1 MTGSLHP
8 RGQNR
13 NVNRVLIVEDNRDLA
28 ENLAEILTELDVQ
41 TRIAKDGAEALA
53 AEPAQLA
60 LVDVRLPGDMSGLT
74 LLRELRARSP
84 DVAVVLMTGSADLA
98 SAIEAVQEGAFAYVL
113 KPFDL
118 GQLLGICERA
128 LAQTRLR
135 LESAQLARAL
145 SESEAL
151 YRGVVD
157 TVEAL
162 ILGIDRE
169 QRIRF
174 CNRFAQ
180 TLWGGEESAV
190 DGRVFAEVCGAPD
203 EAEEMSEDLSRALA
217 GETLRDRQ
225 YTFVTAAGERR
236 NVRWTF
242 TGLDTDDGVAVTDE
256 TVLAVGIDVT
266 VQMELRRLSAEAE
279 ALAAV
284 GTLTAGLA
292 HEIRNPLNA
301 ASLQLQVL
309 RRRARRLSSADRLL
323 APVDI
328 VRKELS
334 RLSVM
339 LDEFLGFARP
349 DRLEAKVIV
358 LRELLEDVVALE
370 RLECEE
376 AGVHIE
382 ASGDAQ
388 LTARG
393 DRSRL
398 QQVLVN
404 LVRNA
409 VEAMRERGGGTIQ
422 LGVSDEGDTLC
433 VSVRDDGPG
442 PPEDAGEVFRPFF
455 TTKAAGTG
463 LGLAIV
469 DKIVR
474 MHGGEVSLRARPG
487 GGASAEFTLPRR
499 RSMMPGAEEEE
510 E

>member
-1 MTGSLHP
+1 M
-8 RGQNR
+8 
-13 NVNRVLIVEDNRDLA
+13 NRVLIVEDNRDLA
-28 ENLAEILTELDVQ
+28 ENLAELLGELAV
-41 TRIAKDGAEALA
+41 RPLIAKDGAEALRLS
-53 AEPAQLA
+53 AEPVDLA

-74 LLRELRARSP
+74 LLRALRERSP
-84 DVAVVLMTGSADLA
+84 DIAVVLMTGNADLA

-135 LESAQLARAL
+135 QEREALAQAL

-157 TVEAL
+157 SVEAL
-162 ILGIDRE
+162 IVGIDRE
-169 QRIRF
+169 HRIRF
-174 CNRFAQ
+174 CNRFAL
-180 TLWGGEESAV
+180 TLWGGDESYPA
-190 DGRVFAEVCGAPD
+190 GPPFPEVCGAPE
-203 EAEEMSEDLSRALA
+203 EAEEMAEDLDRALA

-225 YTFVTAAGERR
+225 FTFVTKAGERR
-236 NVRWTF
+236 IVRWTF
-242 TGLDTDDGVAVTDE
+242 TGLDADDGIAATDE
-256 TVLAVGIDVT
+256 TVLAVGLDVT
-266 VQMELRRLSAEAE
+266 LQVELRRRSAEAE

-309 RRRARRLSSADRLL
+309 RRRARRLTDAERLL

-349 DRLEAKVIV
+349 DRLEAKVLS
-358 LRELLEDVVALE
+358 LRELLDDVVALE

-376 AGVHIE
+376 AGVQID
-382 ASGDAQ
+382 ATGDPQ

-409 VEAMRERGGGTIQ
+409 VEAMRDNGGGHIT
-422 LGVSDEGDTLC
+422 LGVEDEGDLLR
-433 VSVRDDGPG
+433 VRVRDDGPG

-474 MHGGEVSLRARPG
+474 MHGGQVSLHARPA

-499 RSMMPGAEEEE
+499 RSLYPGTDEEEE

>member
-1 MTGSLHP
+1 M
-8 RGQNR
+8 
-13 NVNRVLIVEDNRDLA
+13 NRVLIVEDNRDLA
-28 ENLAEILTELDVQ
+28 ENLAEILGELDVQ
-41 TRIAKDGAEALA
+41 PLIARDGEEALRLS
-53 AEPAQLA
+53 AQPVDLA
-60 LVDVRLPGDMSGLT
+60 LVDVRLPGEMSGLT
-74 LLRELRARSP
+74 LLRALRERSP
-84 DVAVVLMTGSADLA
+84 DVAVVLMTGNADLT

-118 GQLLGICERA
+118 GQLVGICERA
-128 LAQTRLR
+128 LVQTRLR
-135 LESAQLARAL
+135 QERQALARAL

-157 TVEAL
+157 SVEAL
-162 ILGIDRE
+162 IVGIDRG

-174 CNRFAQ
+174 CNRFAL
-180 TLWGGEESAV
+180 TLWGGDESEAA
-190 DGRVFAEVCGAPD
+190 GHAFTEVCGAPE
-203 EAEEMSEDLSRALA
+203 EAEEMAEDLGRALA

-225 YTFVTAAGERR
+225 FTFLTCEGEARI
-236 NVRWTF
+236 VRWTF
-242 TGLDTDDGVAVTDE
+242 TGLDAEHDSPLTDE
-256 TVLAVGIDVT
+256 TVLAVGLDVT
-266 VQMELRRLSAEAE
+266 EQMDLRRRSAEAE

-309 RRRARRLSSADRLL
+309 RRRARRLAESDRLL

-334 RLSVM
+334 RLTVM

-349 DRLEAKVIV
+349 DRLEAKVLV
-358 LRELLEDVVALE
+358 LRELLDDVVALE

-376 AGVHIE
+376 AGVHI
-382 ASGDAQ
+382 AATGDAT

-409 VEAMRERGGGTIQ
+409 VEAMRDQGGGHIT
-422 LGVSDEGDTLC
+422 LGVEDEGDLLR

-474 MHGGEVSLRARPG
+474 MHGGEVSLGPRPG

-499 RSMMPGAEEEE
+499 RSLMPGAEEEE
-510 E
+510 EE